1 MKQLLIERWR
11 SFDQKEQTF
20 LGGCGVVLLVFLFY
34 AYLWLPTQLANEKFA
49 KEIPKKQSQL
59 NLMKLQAAEIESKRN
74 QHHLSKTSKEGL
86 NDSLRRSAE
95 TYGILLAKLNDQ
107 PESAG
112 KALQVQIASTSFDA
126 WIKWTAG
133 LHANQGVRVA
143 YCLITPNPMAGE
155 VKIDAIL
162 ESQN

>member
-11 SFDQKEQTF
+11 SFDQKEQIF
-20 LGGCGVVLLVFLFY
+20 LGGCGVILLVFLIY
-34 AYLWLPTQLANEKFA
+34 AYLWLPTQLASEKFA
-49 KEIPKKQSQL
+49 EEIPKKQSQL

-74 QHHLSKTSKEGL
+74 QHHLSKASKEGL
-86 NDSLRRSAE
+86 NDSLKRSAE
-95 TYGILLAKLNDQ
+95 TYGIILAKLNDQ

-112 KALQVQIASTSFDA
+112 RALQIQIASTSFDA

-133 LHANQGVRVA
+133 LHANQGVRIA
-143 YCLITPNPMAGE
+143 YCLIIPNPMAGD
-155 VKIDAIL
+155 VKIDAVL